1 MLKLV
6 CAHVGGAI
14 ALLPGRLN
22 FGYELREDA
31 TFGPWGPNALTRPP
45 SEYVAQVYLDTM
57 SFHAPAVLC
66 AIGTVGVD
74 HVVFGSDH
82 PPVHVPLARSTALV
96 HSLPLAGE
104 DRAKILG
111 LNAARLLRLG

>member
-1 MLKLV
+1 
-6 CAHVGGAI
+6 VGGAI

-31 TFGPWGPNALTRPP
+31 TFGPWEPDVLTRPP
-45 SEYVAQVYLDTM
+45 SEYLAQLYLDTM
-57 SFHAPAVLC
+57 SFHAPAVMC
-66 AIGTVGVD
+66 AVGTVGVD

-96 HSLPLAGE
+96 HSLPLAAD

-111 LNAARLLRLG
+111 MNAARLLKLA